1 MEGRYAP
8 GSMHACMEF
17 TKGGLCYTCMCDLK
31 GVHVL
36 AGKLKSHFNTLKL
49 IFRKSIE
56 LMLKLL

>member
-1 MEGRYAP
+1 MLLAVC
-8 GSMHACMEF
+8 MHAWSSQR
-17 TKGGLCYTCMCDLK
+17 GGLCYTCMCDLK